1 MTRRASPRLGA
12 YAGLA
17 ALGLLTAL
25 VLGLPEL
32 VVLAAPFALLLAAG
46 LALGAPPRLE
56 LRASFERER
65 ALEGEELTATV
76 TVSSETAVERVEVL
90 LVLPFGLEAEPEA
103 NPVALRLAPGDEH
116 TLELAV
122 RCARWGGYAPG
133 ELAVRAHDRLGLFRF
148 EAFYDRRVP
157 LRVYP
162 QPEPLLSLL
171 RPLETQVF
179 AGNQVARA
187 KGDGIEFADMRPF
200 VPGDRPRRVNW
211 RASARRGELVVNE
224 HHPEKNTDVI
234 LFLDSFV
241 EARGEEAGTLDLTV
255 RAAAA
260 LAESYLQ
267 RKDRVG
273 IVGFG
278 GILRWLLPG
287 TGLVQL
293 YRVLDALIDTEVVLN
308 FAWKD
313 LDVLPARTLPPK
325 ALVIA
330 LTPLLDDRAL
340 GALLDLR
347 ARGFDLAVVEVS
359 PIPFTAEGTD
369 ESEQLAYR
377 IWRHRRAALRHRFE
391 RAGVAVTEW
400 RDGDPLAA
408 GLEEVGAYRRRAR
421 IARA

>member
-1 MTRRASPRLGA
+1 LTRRASPRLGA
-12 YAGLA
+12 YTGLA
-17 ALGLLTAL
+17 ALGLLAAL

-46 LALGAPPRLE
+46 LALGRPPELE
-56 LRASFERER
+56 LGVDFERER
-65 ALEGEELTATV
+65 ALEGEELAATV
-76 TVSSETAVERVEVL
+76 AVSAGSAVERVEVL
-90 LVLPFGLEAEPEA
+90 LALPFGLETDADE
-103 NPVALRLAPGDEH
+103 NPVALRLGPGEERTID
-116 TLELAV
+116 LRV

-148 EAFYDRRVP
+148 EAFYDRRAP

-162 QPEPLLSLL
+162 QPEPLLSVLK
-171 RPLETQVF
+171 PLETQVF
-179 AGNQVARA
+179 SGNQVARV
-187 KGDGIEFADMRPF
+187 KGDGIEFADMRSF

-224 HHPEKNTDVI
+224 HHPERNTDVI

-260 LAESYLQ
+260 LAESYLR

-278 GILRWLLPG
+278 GILRWSLPG

-293 YRVLDALIDTEVVLN
+293 YRVLDSLIDTEVVLS

-330 LTPLLDDRAL
+330 LTPLLDDRAV

-347 ARGFDLAVVEVS
+347 ARGFDLSVVEVS
-359 PIPFTAEGTD
+359 PVPFTAATSD
-369 ESEQLAYR
+369 EAGQLAYR
-377 IWRHRRAALRHRFE
+377 LWRHRRAALRHRFE

-400 RDGDPLAA
+400 HDGEPLAA
-408 GLEEVGAYRRRAR
+408 GLEEVAAYRRRAR

>member
-12 YAGLA
+12 YAGLSA
-17 ALGLLTAL
+17 FALLAAL

-46 LALGAPPRLE
+46 LALGRPPQLE
-56 LRASFERER
+56 LDVAWERER
-65 ALEGEELTATV
+65 ALEGDELTATV
-76 TVSSETAVERVEVL
+76 RAAAEQAVERVEVL
-90 LVLPFGLEAEPEA
+90 LALPFGLESDPAD
-103 NPVALRLAPGDEH
+103 NPVALRLAPGEARE
-116 TLELAV
+116 LELRV
-122 RCARWGGYAPG
+122 RCSRWGGYAPG
-133 ELAVRAHDRLGLFRF
+133 RLAVRAHDRLGLFRF
-148 EAFYDRRVP
+148 EAIVDRRSP

-162 QPEPLLSLL
+162 RPEPLLTLL
-171 RPLETQVF
+171 RPFETQVF
-179 AGNQVARA
+179 AGNEVART
-187 KGDGIEFADMRPF
+187 KGDGIEFADMRAF

-224 HHPEKNTDVI
+224 HHPERNTDVI

-260 LAESYLQ
+260 LAEGYLR

-273 IVGFG
+273 TVGFG

-293 YRVLDALIDTEVVLN
+293 YRVLDSLIDTEVVLN

-313 LDVLPARTLPPK
+313 IDVLPARTLPPK
-325 ALVIA
+325 ALVVA
-330 LTPLLDDRAL
+330 LTPLLDERAV

-359 PIPFTAEGTD
+359 PVPFTAEGDD
-369 ESEQLAYR
+369 EAERLAYR

-400 RDGDPLAA
+400 RDGEPLAA
-408 GLEEVGAYRRRAR
+408 ELEEVAAYRRSAR
-421 IARA
+421 VARA

>member
-17 ALGLLTAL
+17 ALGLLAAL

-32 VVLAAPFALLLAAG
+32 VVLSAPFALLLAAG
-46 LALGAPPRLE
+46 LALGRPPALE
-56 LRASFERER
+56 LGIALERER
-65 ALEGEELTATV
+65 ALEGEELAATV
-76 TVSSETAVERVEVL
+76 TVAAEAAVERVEVL
-90 LVLPFGLEAEPEA
+90 LALPFGLETDPDE
-103 NPVALRLAPGDEH
+103 NPVPLRLSAGEERE
-116 TLELAV
+116 LELTL

-133 ELAVRAHDRLGLFRF
+133 HLAVRAHDRLGLFRF
-148 EAFYDRRVP
+148 EAYYDRRVP

-162 QPEPLLSLL
+162 QPEPLLSVL

-179 AGNQVARA
+179 SGNQVARV

-224 HHPEKNTDVI
+224 HHPERNTDVI
-234 LFLDSFV
+234 LFIDSFV

-260 LAESYLQ
+260 LAETYLR

-278 GILRWLLPG
+278 GILRWSLAG

-293 YRVLDALIDTEVVLN
+293 YRVLDSLIDTEVVLN

-330 LTPLLDDRAL
+330 LTPLLDDRAV

-347 ARGFDLAVVEVS
+347 ARGFDLAVIEVS
-359 PIPFTAEGTD
+359 PVPFTAEGSD
-369 ESEQLAYR
+369 EADRLAYR
-377 IWRHRRAALRHRFE
+377 LWTHKRAALRHRFE

-400 RDGDPLAA
+400 RDGEALAA
-408 GLEEVGAYRRRAR
+408 GLEEVAAYRRRAR

>member
-17 ALGLLTAL
+17 ALGLLASL

-46 LALGAPPRLE
+46 LALGRAPQLE
-56 LRASFERER
+56 VEASVERER
-65 ALEGEELTATV
+65 ALEGEELEAEIRIA
-76 TVSSETAVERVEVL
+76 SESAVERLEVL
-90 LVLPFGLEAEPEA
+90 LALPPGLETRPNES
-103 NPVALRLAPGDEH
+103 PVAIRLAPGEKR
-116 TLELAV
+116 TLELHV
-122 RCARWGGYAPG
+122 HCARWGGYTPG
-133 ELAVRAHDRLGLFRF
+133 EVALRAHDRLGLFRF
-148 EAFYDRRVP
+148 EAIVDRRMP

-162 QPEPLLSLL
+162 RPELLLSLL
-171 RPLETQVF
+171 KPLETQVF
-179 AGNQVARA
+179 AGNQVARS
-187 KGDGIEFADMRPF
+187 KGDGIEFADIRPF
-200 VPGDRPRRVNW
+200 VAGDRPRRVNW

-224 HHPEKNTDVI
+224 HHPERNTDVI
-234 LFLDSFV
+234 VFLDSFV

-260 LAESYLQ
+260 LAEGYLR

-293 YRVLDALIDTEVVLN
+293 YRILDAIVDTEVVLN

-313 LDVLPARTLPPK
+313 IDVLPSRTLPPK
-325 ALVIA
+325 ALVVA
-330 LTPLLDDRAL
+330 LTPLLDERAV

-359 PIPFTAEGTD
+359 PVPFTAPGQDETD
-369 ESEQLAYR
+369 QLAYR
-377 IWRHRRAALRHRFE
+377 IWRHRRAALRYRFQ
-391 RAGVAVTEW
+391 RAGVAVAEW
-400 RDGDPLAA
+400 HEGEALAA
-408 GLEEVGAYRRRAR
+408 GLEEVASSRRGARVAR
-421 IARA
+421 G

>member
-17 ALGLLTAL
+17 ALGLLAAL

-46 LALGAPPRLE
+46 LALGRPPQLE
-56 LRASFERER
+56 LDASFERER
-65 ALEGEELTATV
+65 ALEGEELAATV
-76 TVSSETAVERVEVL
+76 TVSSESAVERVEVL
-90 LVLPFGLEAEPEA
+90 LVLPFGLETEPDA
-103 NPVALRLAPGDEH
+103 NPVALRLAPGEQR
-116 TLELAV
+116 TLELPL

-148 EAFYDRRVP
+148 EAVYDRRVP

-162 QPEPLLSLL
+162 QPEPLLSVL

-234 LFLDSFV
+234 IFLDSFV
-241 EARGEEAGTLDLTV
+241 EARAEEAGTLDLTV

-260 LAESYLQ
+260 LAESYLR

-293 YRVLDALIDTEVVLN
+293 YRILDSLIDTEVVLN

-325 ALVIA
+325 ALVIG
-330 LTPLLDDRAL
+330 LTPLLDDRAV

-359 PIPFTAEGTD
+359 PIPFTTEGADEAER
-369 ESEQLAYR
+369 LAYR

-391 RAGVAVTEW
+391 RAGIAVTEW
-400 RDGDPLAA
+400 RDGDALAA
-408 GLEEVGAYRRRAR
+408 GLEEVAAFRQRAR